1 MTVYDLNKP
10 VNNILDIDFKAYQQ
24 AKRKTRKKHRCGMSD
39 IGALLDM
46 AVTIGASCAIA
57 SGLNL
62 SGIPYFFIF
71 MLSCAIIGGLL
82 TAFFDNIGF

>member
-1 MTVYDLNKP
+1 MTVCELREDRNYIFDNGQVRRK
-10 VNNILDIDFKAYQQ
+10 IRR
-24 AKRKTRKKHRCGMSD
+24 KRRSGISD
-39 IGALLDM
+39 IGALLDT

-57 SGLNL
+57 SGMNL